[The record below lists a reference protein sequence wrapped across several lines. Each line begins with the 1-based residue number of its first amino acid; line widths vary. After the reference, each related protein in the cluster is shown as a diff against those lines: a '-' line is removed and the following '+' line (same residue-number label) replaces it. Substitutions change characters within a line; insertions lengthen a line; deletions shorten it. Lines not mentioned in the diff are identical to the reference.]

1 ASNVKLFTLHFPM
14 CSISIGATLLFFFS
28 LGAATCA
35 AQSTASPPA
44 DAATRANAL
53 YQQGLSV
60 LKKGDLASARTAFE
74 KVVRLAPQ
82 SPESHN
88 SLGWVLLA
96 QGEVDAAI
104 AHFQTAVKLNPEFAQ
119 AHMNLAS
126 ALADKKDLR
135 AALRE
140 SQEAT
145 RLAPNDS
152 ETNHT
157 LGRILDFSGEVAGAI
172 SELRRAI
179 ELEPQRA
186 ELHDDLR
193 TRAVTIILHRPSRA
207 EAIRM
212 RRSTSYKIVLH

>member
-1 ASNVKLFTLHFPM
+1 MLVFLVVLFRASNVKLFTLHFPM
-14 CSISIGATLLFFFS
+14 CSISIGATLMFFFS

-126 ALADKKDLR
+126 ALAGKKDLHG
-135 AALRE
+135 ALRE

-152 ETNHT
+152 ETHHT

-179 ELEPQRA
+179 ELEPQKHRTLKA
-186 ELHDDLR
+186 PLR
-193 TRAVTIILHRPSRA
+193 NFPKRSGCSPI
-207 EAIRM
+207 M
-212 RRSTSYKIVLH
+212 R